1 MTGIGADNRERTGPG
16 GTAGGTGSGV
26 AARVLVGEI
35 VSAHGI
41 RGSVK
46 LKSFTTDPGAVA
58 SYGPLTDEAGRRRFV
73 LRVTGAVKSLLIAD
87 VEGVRDRNAAE
98 ALRGVRLYVDRDRLP
113 APEEEEFYHADL
125 IGLPATTV
133 DGRPFGKVTAIF
145 DFGAGDMLEIRLPDA
160 RLVQVPFTK
169 AAVPHVDVAGRRV
182 TVDPPAGL
190 LEAPEGAPGPEDAE

>member
-1 MTGIGADNRERTGPG
+1 MTGIGADTTQRTGPG
-16 GTAGGTGSGV
+16 GTVGGTPDG
-26 AARVLVGEI
+26 ATARVLVGEI

-46 LKSFTTDPGAVA
+46 LKSFTADPAAVA
-58 SYGPLTDEAGRRRFV
+58 GYGPLTDEAGRRRFA
-73 LRVTGAVKSLLIAD
+73 LRVTGAVKGLLIAD

-113 APEEEEFYHADL
+113 PPDEEEFYHADL

-133 DGRPFGKVTAIF
+133 DGRPFGTVAAIF
-145 DFGAGDMLEIRLPDA
+145 DFGAGDMLEIRLTDG

-190 LEAPEGAPGPEDAE
+190 LEPAEGAPGPEDAG